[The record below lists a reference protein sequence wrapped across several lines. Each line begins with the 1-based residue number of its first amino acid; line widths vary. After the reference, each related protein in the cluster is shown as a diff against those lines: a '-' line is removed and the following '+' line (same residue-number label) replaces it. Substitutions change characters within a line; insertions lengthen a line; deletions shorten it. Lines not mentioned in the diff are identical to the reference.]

1 MSRTAPGARLLN
13 ARRNDLKVNLEFVV
27 DMLRERE
34 GQTGGAHARTQ
45 SRGVQAKH
53 TILTGLNLLGVL
65 LGKRVSIFGSSV
77 PAADELARTLPEV
90 CLSYTQKNTFE
101 TGTELL
107 AMALA
112 HVSWLKDEGG
122 LPPESDLCPVL
133 CQAEG
138 AEWLVRRVTDRLMRM
153 VRESAR
159 SQLLKAH
166 YVRSSRELD
175 VYTVDLDI
183 EPKRSNDPAG
193 RQQGREHV

>member
-1 MSRTAPGARLLN
+1 MTASSFSSGSPLLYRALPHAPRLFN
-13 ARRNDLKVNLEFVV
+13 ARRNDLRLNLEFVV

-34 GQTGGAHARTQ
+34 GHTGGAHASTQ
-45 SRGVQAKH
+45 SKGVQAKH

-65 LGKRVSIFGSSV
+65 LGKRVSVFGSSI
-77 PAADELARTLPEV
+77 PAADKLARTLPEV

-107 AMALA
+107 AMGLA

-122 LPPESDLCPVL
+122 LPPDDGLCPVL

-153 VRESAR
+153 VRESA
-159 SQLLKAH
+159 AW
-166 YVRSSRELD
+166 
-175 VYTVDLDI
+175 
-183 EPKRSNDPAG
+183 P
-193 RQQGREHV
+193 